1 VASVLVVI
9 ADYQVQPGRGDE
21 VARVLARHA
30 AASSAE
36 AGCLAFEVE
45 RSIEDRDH
53 FVLHEVYVDEQAF
66 QSHRETPHFK
76 DNIGQ
81 IVPLLAGRTFERY
94 ERVEPSEPSDGL
106 G

>member
-1 VASVLVVI
+1 VLVVI
-9 ADYQVQPGRGDE
+9 AQYQVQLGRGDE

-36 AGCLAFEVE
+36 PGCLAFEVE
-45 RSIEDRDH
+45 RSLEDRDN

-66 QSHRETPHFK
+66 QSHRESSHFRE
-76 DNIGQ
+76 NVVQ
-81 IVPLLAGRTFERY
+81 VVVPLLAQRTFQRY
-94 ERVEPSEPSDGL
+94 ERVEPSDGL

>member
-1 VASVLVVI
+1 MLVVI
-9 ADYQVQPGRGDE
+9 ADYQVQPGHGDE
-21 VARVLARHA
+21 VASVLARHA

-36 AGCLAFEVE
+36 PGCLGFDVE

-53 FVLHEVYVDEQAF
+53 FVLHEVYADEQAF
-66 QSHRETPHFK
+66 QSHRGTSHFK
-76 DNIGQ
+76 HNIAQ
-81 IVPLLAGRTFERY
+81 IVPLLAERTFGRY